1 MVRGGPTDAEL
12 AALTVVL
19 AAAAS
24 AGTEPAATIRDRWS
38 DPAVQ
43 LRTRLAPGPGAWRT
57 TYGMLD
63 ARFDAEQLLDLLYP
77 DVN

>member
-1 MVRGGPTDAEL
+1 MLTEQLALSAAGAEL
-12 AALTVVL
+12 HRIG
-19 AAAAS
+19 
-24 AGTEPAATIRDRWS
+24 AGRVADAFVE
-38 DPAVQ
+38 
-43 LRTRLAPGPGAWRT
+43 TRLAGAWRT